1 MQQRHFKAFGSVTG
15 LGISLALTAGLSSQA
30 LATPNAFQD
39 ARAMGMGGTG
49 VAAARPAGAGLF
61 NPALLSAPQSEWEDD
76 FALTLPSVNGRLA
89 DDQDVVDAIDDIQ
102 DVIDRLEVNINNQ
115 ESLPQAQQDAGLL
128 ANQLE
133 ALGGQTL
140 RADVGAGLQ
149 IARPSRSLGWGLHS
163 NGSVRAS
170 VQAGIAD
177 NDLTQLRLL
186 AQAETQDELES
197 ARDQLLDNGQLRNF
211 DSDGRV
217 IASAVWET
225 GLSFARPFE
234 FGERELVLGITPK
247 WVHMRTFDFR
257 QSVNDFDED
266 DFDAD
271 EFETTGDG
279 FSFDLGAS
287 TQLGDQGQWRLA
299 AVVRNVIP
307 LSEKAVVPSNPTQPQ
322 RKLEIDPQGTLG
334 IAHSSS
340 WHTLTLDVDV
350 NEVEGFGPV
359 ADRQFVALGGEL
371 NLLNWL
377 NLRAGVRHNLADDT
391 GPQGAEEETLY
402 TAGFALSPWALRL
415 EAAAVFNDDEIGGG
429 LELGFSF

>member
-1 MQQRHFKAFGSVTG
+1 
-15 LGISLALTAGLSSQA
+15 
-30 LATPNAFQD
+30 
-39 ARAMGMGGTG
+39 MGMGGTG

-61 NPALLSAPQSEWEDD
+61 NPALLSAPQGKWEDD

-102 DVIDRLEVNINNQ
+102 DVIDRLDANITNQ
-115 ESLPQAQQDAGLL
+115 ESLPQAQQDAALL
-128 ANQLE
+128 ADQLE

-140 RADVGAGLQ
+140 RADLGAGLQ
-149 IARPSRSLGWGLHS
+149 IARPSRSLGIGLHS
-163 NGSVRAS
+163 NGSLRAS

-177 NDLTQLRLL
+177 NDLAQLRLL
-186 AQAETQDELES
+186 AEADNQTDLEN

-225 GLSFARPFE
+225 GLSLARPFE
-234 FGERELVLGITPK
+234 FGEREWVLGITPK

-266 DFDAD
+266 DFDAG
-271 EFETTGDG
+271 EFETTGNG

-287 TQLGDQGQWRLA
+287 TQLGENGQWRLA

-307 LSEKAVVPSNPTQPQ
+307 LSEKAVQPSDPAQPQ
-322 RKLEIDPQGTLG
+322 RELEIDPQGTLG
-334 IAHSSS
+334 LSHSSS

-350 NEVEGFGPV
+350 NEVEGFGPE
-359 ADRQFVALGGEL
+359 ADRQFVALGGEV

-415 EAAAVFNDDEIGGG
+415 EAAVIFSDDEIGGG

>member
-1 MQQRHFKAFGSVTG
+1 MQPQQYKISGVITG
-15 LGISLALTAGLSSQA
+15 LGAALVLSIGLSGQA
-30 LATPNAFQD
+30 QARPTQFHD
-39 ARAMGMGGTG
+39 VRAMGMGGTG

-61 NPALLSAPQSEWEDD
+61 NPALLSAPQGQWEDD

-102 DVIDRLEVNINNQ
+102 DLIDRLETNINNQ
-115 ESLPQAQQDAGLL
+115 ESLPQAQQDADLL
-128 ANQLE
+128 ADQLE

-140 RADVGAGLQ
+140 RADLGAGLQ
-149 IARPSRSLGWGLHS
+149 IARPSRTLGIGLHS

-170 VQAGIAD
+170 VQAGIAE
-177 NDLTQLRLL
+177 NDLSQLRQL
-186 AQAETQDELES
+186 ADADSQEELET
-197 ARDQLLDNGQLRNF
+197 AREQLLDNGQLRNF

-225 GLSFARPFE
+225 GLSFARPFA
-234 FGERELVLGITPK
+234 FGEHELVLGITPK

-287 TQLGDQGQWRLA
+287 TQLGAKGQWRLA

-307 LSEKAVVPSNPTQPQ
+307 LSEKAIVPSDPT
-322 RKLEIDPQGTLG
+322 
-334 IAHSSS
+334 
-340 WHTLTLDVDV
+340 
-350 NEVEGFGPV
+350 
-359 ADRQFVALGGEL
+359 
-371 NLLNWL
+371 
-377 NLRAGVRHNLADDT
+377 RAGD
-391 GPQGAEEETLY
+391 
-402 TAGFALSPWALRL
+402 
-415 EAAAVFNDDEIGGG
+415 
-429 LELGFSF
+429 

>member
-1 MQQRHFKAFGSVTG
+1 MQLRRFKNSVSTTH
-15 LGISLALTAGLSSQA
+15 LSLAITLTVGLSGQVQ
-30 LATPNAFQD
+30 ATPTQFQD

-49 VAAARPAGAGLF
+49 VAAARPAGASLF
-61 NPALLSAPQSEWEDD
+61 NPALLSAPQGKWEDD

-102 DVIDRLEVNINNQ
+102 DVIDRLDTNIRNQ
-115 ESLPQAQQDAGLL
+115 ESLPQAQQDAALL
-128 ANQLE
+128 ADQLG

-140 RADVGAGLQ
+140 RADLGAGLQ

-163 NGSVRAS
+163 NGSLRAS

-177 NDLTQLRLL
+177 TDLGQLRLL
-186 AQAETQDELES
+186 AQAETQEELES
-197 ARDQLLDNGQLRNF
+197 ARDQLLDNGQLRNL

-234 FGERELVLGITPK
+234 FGEREWVLGVTPK

-257 QSVNDFDED
+257 QSVNEFDED
-266 DFDAD
+266 EFDAE
-271 EFETTGDG
+271 EFETTGNG

-287 TQLGDQGQWRLA
+287 TQLGAEGQWRLA

-307 LSEKAVVPSNPTQPQ
+307 LSEKAIVPSDPTQPQ
-322 RKLEIDPQGTLG
+322 RELEIDPQGTLG

-350 NEVEGFGPV
+350 NEVTGFGPE
-359 ADRQFVALGGEL
+359 ADRQFVALGGEV

-402 TAGFALSPWALRL
+402 TAGFALSPWGLRL
-415 EAAAVFNDDEIGGG
+415 EAAAMFSDDEIGGG

>member
-1 MQQRHFKAFGSVTG
+1 MQPQQYKISGVITG
-15 LGISLALTAGLSSQA
+15 LGAALVLSIGLSGQA
-30 LATPNAFQD
+30 QARPTQFHD
-39 ARAMGMGGTG
+39 VRAMGMGGTG

-61 NPALLSAPQSEWEDD
+61 NPALLSAPQGQWEDD

-102 DVIDRLEVNINNQ
+102 DLIDRLETNINNQ
-115 ESLPQAQQDAGLL
+115 ESLPQAQQDADLL
-128 ANQLE
+128 ADQLE

-140 RADVGAGLQ
+140 RADLGAGLQ
-149 IARPSRSLGWGLHS
+149 IARPSRTLGIGLHS

-170 VQAGIAD
+170 VQAGIAE
-177 NDLTQLRLL
+177 NDLSQLRQL
-186 AQAETQDELES
+186 ADADSQEELET
-197 ARDQLLDNGQLRNF
+197 AREQLLDNGQLRNF

-225 GLSFARPFE
+225 GLSFARPFA
-234 FGERELVLGITPK
+234 FGEHELVLGITPK

-287 TQLGDQGQWRLA
+287 TQLGAKGQWRLA

-307 LSEKAVVPSNPTQPQ
+307 LSEKAIVPSDPGQPQ
-322 RKLEIDPQGTLG
+322 RELEIDPQGTLG
-334 IAHSSS
+334 LAHSSG
-340 WHTLTLDVDV
+340 WHTITLDVDL
-350 NEVEGFGPV
+350 NEVEGFGPE
-359 ADRQFVALGGEL
+359 ADRQFVALGGEF

-415 EAAAVFNDDEIGGG
+415 EAAAMFSGDEIGGG